1 MAFKRILVPVDF
13 SDHSAKALETAIE
26 LAKTFSGSVHLLH
39 AYPINTAVYP
49 YGMILTE
56 QVEREIREAAQR
68 QLEEWT
74 AKATAAGVEAEG
86 QITPASAS
94 QAIFERAQELNADLI
109 VMGTRGISGLQHVL
123 LGSVAERTI
132 RLASCPVLTVRA

>member
-26 LAKTFSGSVHLLH
+26 LAKSFSSEVHLLH

-56 QVEREIREAAQR
+56 QVEKEIREAAER

-74 AKATAAGVEAEG
+74 AKATAAGVEADG
-86 QITPASAS
+86 LVTPTSAS

-109 VMGTRGISGLQHVL
+109 VMGTRGVSGLAHVL
-123 LGSVAERTI
+123 LGSVAERTV
-132 RLASCPVLTVRA
+132 RLAPCPVLTVRA